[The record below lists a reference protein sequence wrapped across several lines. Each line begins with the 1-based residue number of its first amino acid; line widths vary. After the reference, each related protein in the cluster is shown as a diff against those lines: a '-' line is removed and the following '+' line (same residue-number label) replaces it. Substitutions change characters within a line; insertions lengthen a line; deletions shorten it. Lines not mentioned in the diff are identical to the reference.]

1 MIKIL
6 INPSKYN
13 RFFSLQTQIKSF
25 ILSISMAV
33 IKLETKI
40 NAPVEQVFDL
50 SRSIDLH
57 TKSTSKSNEEAIAGR
72 TSGLINL
79 GETVTWRAKHLGVRQ
94 TLTSKIT
101 AFERPT
107 HFRDSM
113 VRGIFKRID
122 HDHFFEET
130 GNGQTLM
137 RDRFDYAA
145 PLWILGKVAD
155 VLFLEK
161 YMTEFLLERNR
172 MIKAIA
178 ESDKWQEF
186 LI

>member
-1 MIKIL
+1 
-6 INPSKYN
+6 
-13 RFFSLQTQIKSF
+13 
-25 ILSISMAV
+25 MAV
-33 IKLETKI
+33 IKLETTI
-40 NAPVEQVFDL
+40 NAPVERVFDL

-101 AFERPT
+101 EFERPT

-122 HDHFFEET
+122 HDHFFEEFA
-130 GNGQTLM
+130 GATLM
-137 RDRFDYAA
+137 RDRFDYDA
-145 PLWILGKVAD
+145 PLWILGKIAD

-161 YMTEFLLERNR
+161 YMTEFLRERNR
-172 MIKAIA
+172 MIKEIA
-178 ESDKWQEF
+178 ESEKWRDF

>member
-1 MIKIL
+1 MIKFL

-25 ILSISMAV
+25 ILSNTMPV

-40 NAPVEQVFDL
+40 NAPIERVFDL

-57 TKSTSKSNEEAIAGR
+57 TKSTSKSNEQAIAGR

-79 GETVTWRAKHLGVRQ
+79 GETVTWRAKHLGIRQ

-101 AFERPT
+101 EFERPN

-113 VRGIFKRID
+113 QRGIFKRID
-122 HDHFFEET
+122 HDHFFEEIEVDK
-130 GNGQTLM
+130 TLM
-137 RDRFDYAA
+137 RDRFDYDA
-145 PLWILGKVAD
+145 PLWILGKIAD
-155 VLFLEK
+155 RLFLEK
-161 YMTEFLLERNR
+161 YMTEFLQERNR
-172 MIKAIA
+172 MIKEICRKRKMA
-178 ESDKWQEF
+178 
-186 LI
+186 